1 MLVTYE
7 VRRRRRRR
15 RKGENPGLPV
25 YGTVGFSWLD
35 AVLQRTLG
43 GVGMSRQ
50 RLPVEKE
57 CQCPAELILAG
68 RKEKCGKRGRE
79 GGDEKMA
86 KEGLRVW
93 AEMERVAL
101 GKKSSSHSL

>member
-1 MLVTYE
+1 MVTSE
-7 VRRRRRRR
+7 VRRS
-15 RKGENPGLPV
+15 RKGEKKRLSV
-25 YGTVGFSWLD
+25 YGTVGFFWLD

-50 RLPVEKE
+50 RRPVEKE

-93 AEMERVAL
+93 GRNGKGCLKE
-101 GKKSSSHSL
+101 KKSPLLIH